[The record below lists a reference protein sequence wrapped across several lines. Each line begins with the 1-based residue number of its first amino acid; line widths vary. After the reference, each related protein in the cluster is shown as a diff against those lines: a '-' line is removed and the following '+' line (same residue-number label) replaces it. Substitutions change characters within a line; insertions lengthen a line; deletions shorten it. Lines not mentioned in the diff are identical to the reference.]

1 MKIIYCP
8 PGEDP
13 QELARK
19 ALKRR
24 VSGGGGFLQENWW
37 LILGIVA
44 FAVIGVTVGPFKGLF
59 TKEQQTPTPLVQDVS
74 AAPEATAAIPAPPI
88 FCQNPGGGL
97 IADGDTAWVDHSIEI
112 AQYRCEG
119 GNLVK
124 LQAITQ
130 TLQIAP

>member
-13 QELARK
+13 QEIARK

-24 VSGGGGFLQENWW
+24 VSGGNNFLRENWW
-37 LILGIVA
+37 LVLGVVA
-44 FAVIGVTVGPFKGLF
+44 FAVFGVTAGPFKGLF
-59 TKEQQTPTPLVQDVS
+59 SKEQTPAPVAQEVS
-74 AAPEATAAIPAPPI
+74 AAPIATPAPPV

-112 AQYRCEG
+112 AQYRCDG

-124 LQAITQ
+124 LQVITQ
-130 TLQIAP
+130 TLQAAP